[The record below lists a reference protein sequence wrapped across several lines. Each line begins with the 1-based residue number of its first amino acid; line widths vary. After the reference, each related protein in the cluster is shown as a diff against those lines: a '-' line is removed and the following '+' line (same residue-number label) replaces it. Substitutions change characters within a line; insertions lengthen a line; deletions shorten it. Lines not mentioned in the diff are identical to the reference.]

1 MVTWQATG
9 GCYSLIQDAYS
20 KLSLS
25 FILSNNIC
33 EFFLQ
38 KSPVA
43 MRTPSS
49 ISRVPRGLLAVVFS
63 AAVLRA
69 RFAAKGS
76 SCWSH
81 FSSLGDKN
89 KLWSWT
95 NQISVRT
102 VISLNVTWRIL
113 WRKTTEYVKVSFL
126 HLVIQCIPILSE
138 YVSSRIR
145 VILKCTFQQQLTD
158 LFSRTGLCF
167 LLILFEF
174 RSPLW
179 TRFVSWFWRY
189 F

>member
-1 MVTWQATG
+1 MRIWSRWSRDKQQVVVTPLFKTPIEN
-9 GCYSLIQDAYS
+9 YLY
-20 KLSLS
+20 LS
-25 FILSNNIC
+25 FFQITFVNSS
-33 EFFLQ
+33 FQ
-38 KSPVA
+38 RSTVA

-76 SCWSH
+76 SFWSH

-89 KLWSWT
+89 QPWSWT

-126 HLVIQCIPILSE
+126 QLVIQFIPILSE

-145 VILKCTFQQQLTD
+145 VILKCTFQQHLTD
-158 LFSRTGLCF
+158 LFSRTG
-167 LLILFEF
+167 
-174 RSPLW
+174 
-179 TRFVSWFWRY
+179 
-189 F
+189 

>member
-1 MVTWQATG
+1 MRIWGRWSRYRQQVVVTLLFKTPIEN
-9 GCYSLIQDAYS
+9 YLY
-20 KLSLS
+20 LS
-25 FILSNNIC
+25 FFQITFVNSS
-33 EFFLQ
+33 FQ
-38 KSPVA
+38 RSPVA

-81 FSSLGDKN
+81 FSSLGGKN
-89 KLWSWT
+89 QLWSWT

-126 HLVIQCIPILSE
+126 HLVIECIPILSE

-145 VILKCTFQQQLTD
+145 VILKRTFQQHLTD
-158 LFSRTGLCF
+158 LFSRTG
-167 LLILFEF
+167 
-174 RSPLW
+174 
-179 TRFVSWFWRY
+179 
-189 F
+189 

>member
-1 MVTWQATG
+1 MRIWSRWSRDRQQVVVTPLFKTPIEN
-9 GCYSLIQDAYS
+9 YLY
-20 KLSLS
+20 LS
-25 FILSNNIC
+25 FFQITLVNSS
-33 EFFLQ
+33 FQ
-38 KSPVA
+38 RSPVA

-81 FSSLGDKN
+81 SSSLGDKN
-89 KLWSWT
+89 QPWSWT

-102 VISLNVTWRIL
+102 VIILNVTWRIL

-126 HLVIQCIPILSE
+126 QLVIQCIPILSE

-145 VILKCTFQQQLTD
+145 VILKCTFQQHLTD
-158 LFSRTGLCF
+158 LFSRTG
-167 LLILFEF
+167 
-174 RSPLW
+174 
-179 TRFVSWFWRY
+179 
-189 F
+189 

>member
-1 MVTWQATG
+1 MRIWSRWSRDRQQVVVTLLFKTPIEN
-9 GCYSLIQDAYS
+9 YLY
-20 KLSLS
+20 LS
-25 FILSNNIC
+25 FFQITFVNSS
-33 EFFLQ
+33 FQ
-38 KSPVA
+38 RSPVA

-76 SCWSH
+76 SFWSH

-89 KLWSWT
+89 QPWSWT

-126 HLVIQCIPILSE
+126 QLVIQCIPILSE

-145 VILKCTFQQQLTD
+145 VILKCTFQQLLTD
-158 LFSRTGLCF
+158 LFSRTG
-167 LLILFEF
+167 
-174 RSPLW
+174 
-179 TRFVSWFWRY
+179 
-189 F
+189 